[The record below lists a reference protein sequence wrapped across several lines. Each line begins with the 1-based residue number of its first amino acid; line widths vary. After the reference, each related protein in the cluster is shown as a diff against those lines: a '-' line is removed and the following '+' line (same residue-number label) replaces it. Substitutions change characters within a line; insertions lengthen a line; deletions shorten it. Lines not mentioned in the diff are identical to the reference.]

1 MKLKIYRPVCR
12 FTIKLGLI
20 SALFLSC
27 ITLNAQDSSAVNEPP
42 AAPAK
47 VKPVKNTFQSIWI
60 IDNQT
65 VMVPIKKTLE
75 FDFQHRMGVIDW
87 DHGSRDLWGLYG
99 SGANIRLAVNYTPK
113 ENLMVGIGITKTKML
128 LDLNAKYALIKQ
140 TNGQYPVSVT
150 WYGNAAVDTRPMEEV
165 TLYNGEPIKHNSDR
179 YTFFNQVLIA
189 RKINDKLSIQV
200 APSWSHQNAVWGY
213 YTSYDTATKLYGDK
227 YKSMNHEHFAIAVSG
242 RYKFSNLCAI
252 LFNYDQPLTEHNQ
265 YNPNPNMSLG
275 LEVNTSSHSFQVF
288 FSNFNKLNP
297 QQNNMYNQNNPF
309 KEYTDASGKEHGKYQ
324 YLIGFNITR
333 LWNY

>member
-1 MKLKIYRPVCR
+1 MKLKIYKLLCL
-12 FTIKLGLI
+12 FTVKLCLI
-20 SALFLSC
+20 SVLFLSFVK
-27 ITLNAQDSSAVNEPP
+27 LNAQDSTAVNEPL

-99 SGANIRLAVNYTPK
+99 AGANIRLGVNYTPK
-113 ENLMVGIGITKTKML
+113 ENLSVGIGITKTKML
-128 LDLNAKYALIKQ
+128 LDLNAKYAIIKQ
-140 TNGQYPVSVT
+140 TQGQYPVSVT

-165 TLYNGEPIKHNSDR
+165 TLYNGEPIIHNSDR

-189 RKINDKLSIQV
+189 RKITDKLSLQV

-213 YTSYDTATKLYGDK
+213 YTSYDTSTKLYGDK

-242 RYKFSNLCAI
+242 RYKFSNLCAV
-252 LFNYDQPLTEHNQ
+252 LFNYDQPLTKHNQ
-265 YNPNPNMSLG
+265 YNPNPNISLG
-275 LEVNTSSHSFQVF
+275 LEVTTSSHAFQVF
-288 FSNFNKLNP
+288 FTSYSMLNP
-297 QQNNMYNQNNPF
+297 QQNNIYNQNNPF
-309 KEYTDASGKEHGKYQ
+309 SEYTDASGKVHKGYQ